1 MQLIGGR
8 GWGLGDQTPPHQK
21 KSEEQQEGG
30 SGEVEAGARDYDPQS
45 MFVPPRMCPLSPEA
59 KHDWAWLALG
69 WKV

>member
-8 GWGLGDQTPPHQK
+8 VWGLGDQTPPPK

-45 MFVPPRMCPLSPEA
+45 VFMPPRMCPLSPKA
-59 KHDWAWLALG
+59 KHDRAWLALG